1 MTPRRFGRTVNAVSD
16 PETTSATLT
25 DTPFALVTRWKAEG
39 VPRTEWI
46 ERLTAGGLDRE
57 SAQVIANSI
66 DGASPSQLP
75 EASFSQG
82 TNPLAPGAFALTDLG
97 LKGDPAT
104 IGFYW
109 LAFGAAVLLMFGLFA
124 LLMFLGIVQQPPVA
138 LVVTGRVMG
147 TIGALALARGVWQI
161 VGAVTVRRRQ
171 P

>member
-1 MTPRRFGRTVNAVSD
+1 LTPRRFGRTFSPVSD
-16 PETTSATLT
+16 LNTTSGTLT

-39 VPRTEWI
+39 VPRAQWL
-46 ERLTAGGLDRE
+46 ERLVAGGLDRE

-66 DGASPSQLP
+66 DGASPSRLP

-97 LKGDPAT
+97 LQGNPAT
-104 IGFYW
+104 VGFYW

-124 LLMFLGIVQQPPVA
+124 LLMFLDVVQQPPVA
-138 LVVTGRVMG
+138 LLVTGRVMG
-147 TIGALALARGVWQI
+147 TIGALALLRGAWQV
-161 VGAVTVRRRQ
+161 VGAVTVRRRE

>member
-1 MTPRRFGRTVNAVSD
+1 LTAPSFARTVPCVSD
-16 PETTSATLT
+16 PSTSSAPLT

-57 SAQVIANSI
+57 SAQVVANSI
-66 DGASPSQLP
+66 DGPSPSQLP
-75 EASFSQG
+75 EPSFSQG
-82 TNPLAPGAFALTDLG
+82 TNPLAPGAFAFTDLG
-97 LKGDPAT
+97 MQGNPAT

-124 LLMFLGIVQQPPVA
+124 LLMFLGVVEQPPVA
-138 LVVTGRVMG
+138 LEIAGRVMG
-147 TIGALALARGVWQI
+147 TVGALALVRGAWRL
-161 VGAVTVRRRQ
+161 VGSVTVRRRQ